1 MKKSS
6 YKILPDKDLSETQI
20 YTTME
25 TYDRFAKE
33 YAEKWEWN
41 PKTVYEIKKYNIKP
55 FLKYA
60 KKGGAV
66 SLLSCQTGRDY
77 SLLRRAGFSCLG
89 VEFSYGLLTEAVKRV
104 PGGLFIHM
112 GPRSFLPFV
121 SESFDAIYAD
131 DLNFA
136 PKKDI
141 KNLLRDFRI
150 FLKPY
155 GILYLSLKLGKGNIC
170 LVENLGGKRYMTL
183 FQKSEILELVKSAG
197 LSLLWSKES
206 EDTDPTIP
214 KWFSLI
220 AQKP

>member
-1 MKKSS
+1 
-6 YKILPDKDLSETQI
+6 
-20 YTTME
+20 ME
-25 TYDRFAKE
+25 TYDRFAKV

-41 PKTVYEIKKYNIKP
+41 PKTIREIKKYHIEP

-60 KKGGAV
+60 KKGGVVALFGCR
-66 SLLSCQTGRDY
+66 SGRDY
-77 SLLRRAGFSCLG
+77 SLLKKTGFYCLG
-89 VEFSYGLLTEAVKRV
+89 MGFSYGLLAEAVKRV

-121 SESFDAIYAD
+121 PESLDAIYAD
-131 DLNFA
+131 YLTFV

-155 GILYLSLKLGKGNIC
+155 GVLYLSFKLGKGNVC
-170 LVENLGGKRYMTL
+170 MVENLGGKRYMTL
-183 FQKSEILELVKSAG
+183 FQKNEILKLIKSAG
-197 LSLLWSKES
+197 FNLLWSKES
-206 EDTDPTIP
+206 KHTDPTMP
-214 KWFSLI
+214 KWFNLV